1 MDLSSR
7 PKRYKNLYI
16 HQEPNEAYVLE
27 HANSKQI
34 MFIIDGE
41 NRNDLEAELSDN
53 PWLRGRVEY
62 FNNNGTTGKV
72 MAG

>member
-1 MDLSSR
+1 MSAL
-7 PKRYKNLYI
+7 
-16 HQEPNEAYVLE
+16 LE
-27 HANSKQI
+27 TLGEDWGKLI